1 MCENIKPDSY
11 DKPKLV
17 KQDNLKVIT
26 FGHGGWQCSLA
37 GGQGKKCK
45 QDDQVK
51 KCKEG
56 GLQAMYPP
64 VCGERGVKLSG

>member
-45 QDDQVK
+45 QDD
-51 KCKEG
+51 
-56 GLQAMYPP
+56 
-64 VCGERGVKLSG
+64 

>member
-1 MCENIKPDSY
+1 VPVFGTRDNLETWKQGATMCENIKPDSY

-45 QDDQVK
+45 QDD
-51 KCKEG
+51 
-56 GLQAMYPP
+56 
-64 VCGERGVKLSG
+64 